1 MAEEPKIDIGKLEA
15 HFRDIDAIEQYGIE
29 ISPIYIDFEAF
40 KRVGSHIIFVQK
52 TIVEEA
58 IKKWKNNKELNKF
71 SSPLLNREKLF
82 SWIPYCLLMN
92 NKNDQAREIIDY
104 IVENHIHTDV
114 YVYAPDN
121 LFWFF
126 HDLGHGY
133 LSQVLDNFY
142 DNVYGKPEM
151 LVNIFA
157 CIKMKQYKRFSR
169 KKVEFEVIDR
179 CYRYQKEDKEY
190 FLRFLDSFDFSDDI

>member
-1 MAEEPKIDIGKLEA
+1 MQKESQIDIAKLEE
-15 HFRDIDAIEQYGIE
+15 HFRDIEAIEQYGRE
-29 ISPIYIDFEAF
+29 IHPIYVDFEPF

-52 TIVEEA
+52 NIVAEA
-58 IKKWKNNKELNKF
+58 LEKWKNNRELQKF
-71 SSPLLNREKLF
+71 SRTLPNREKIF
-82 SWIPYCLLMN
+82 SWVPYCLLMN
-92 NKNDQAREIIDY
+92 NKNDQAREVIDY

-114 YVYAPDN
+114 YVYSPDN

-133 LSQVLDNFY
+133 LSKAIDNFY

-157 CIKMKQYKRFSR
+157 CVKLKQHKRFSR
-169 KKVEFEVIDR
+169 KRVEFEVIDR
-179 CYRYQKEDKEY
+179 CYKYQNEDKEY
-190 FLRFLDSFDFSDDI
+190 FLRFLDTFSFTDDI